1 MKKFIVAVL
10 MLISLCG
17 CAQVE
22 ATDSAEATSE
32 LPQTTEVIEKET
44 ESNNVSEEDISFESV
59 DTSSPKAEQKSN
71 PTVVVDKL
79 SVKTESV
86 AAQEET
92 IKSPPVAETKAP
104 TSTPKP
110 TPATTPKP
118 EPVPTPT
125 PTLEPQ
131 VDIAYWVSYAKSC
144 ASSLGLHL
152 DSSAVDCW
160 DNPITATS
168 KSTCL
173 ERDISS
179 RLSRYAAD
187 EDITDVWVWSESIG
201 NGSYNIY
208 IGYA

>member
-1 MKKFIVAVL
+1 MKKFIVAAL

-22 ATDSAEATSE
+22 ATDSGEVTPT

-44 ESNNVSEEDISFESV
+44 ESNNVIEEDISFESV
-59 DTSSPKAEQKSN
+59 DASSPKAEQKPNS
-71 PTVVVDKL
+71 TAVADKPSL
-79 SVKTESV
+79 KSESV
-86 AAQEET
+86 EVQEET
-92 IKSPPVAETKAP
+92 IKAPPVTETKSPA
-104 TSTPKP
+104 STPKP
-110 TPATTPKP
+110 TPTPAP
-118 EPVPTPT
+118 TQVPTPT
-125 PTLEPQ
+125 PTPEPQ
-131 VDIAYWVSYAKSC
+131 VDIAYWVSYAKSY
-144 ASSLGLHL
+144 ASSLGLNL
-152 DSSAVDCW
+152 DGSAVDCW
-160 DNPITATS
+160 DNPITVTN

>member
-44 ESNNVSEEDISFESV
+44 ESNNGSEEDISFESV
-59 DTSSPKAEQKSN
+59 DTSSPKTEQKSN
-71 PTVVVDKL
+71 PSVVADKP

-86 AAQEET
+86 AVHEEPL
-92 IKSPPVAETKAP
+92 KAPPITETKAP
-104 TSTPKP
+104 TSIPKPAPTPKP
-110 TPATTPKP
+110 T
-118 EPVPTPT
+118 PVPTPT
-125 PTLEPQ
+125 PTPEPQ

-173 ERDISS
+173 ERDILS
-179 RLSRYAAD
+179 RLNRYAAD